1 MQSLQAARPQTE
13 GKHKVTL
20 QRLGKDEY
28 NLLNLVTCLNDFD
41 PVELVE
47 NSVDAPDLSSDVI
60 SPEYQEGV
68 PIVKVKG
75 SLERNVA
82 FWEHIGASRFIRDTI
97 VFGYKIPFIYTPPVA
112 SFGNNRSAIQHS
124 KFVEQ
129 AISDLL
135 VAGSVVECG
144 CAPTVVNP
152 LSVSIQ
158 ANGKK
163 RLILSS
169 TYGTNHLPTV
179 HCYADDTQLYLA
191 FQPDDTAAQEPA
203 VASMEACIQDIRN
216 WMTKDSLKINGDKTE
231 VILIGTKAQLKKVK
245 IDNLAV
251 GDSKIVPSTEAIRN
265 LGCWFDNNFTMNAH
279 VTKTCK
285 AGFFYLHNICRIR
298 KFLTQE
304 ITEKLI
310 HAFVTSRL
318 DYCNSLLYGLPS
330 NLLAKLQ
337 RVQNA
342 AARLIHR
349 APRFC
354 HTTPLLVDLHWLD
367 IKSRIDFKII
377 LLTFKA
383 IHGQAPA
390 YICEL
395 VNLKPYSSYGLRSNN
410 RMLLSTPNFRT
421 LPTLGDRAFAAAA
434 PKLWNTIPLSIR
446 QEQNLEH
453 FKKKLK
459 TYLFLCNYKSMDVM

>member
-1 MQSLQAARPQTE
+1 
-13 GKHKVTL
+13 
-20 QRLGKDEY
+20 
-28 NLLNLVTCLNDFD
+28 
-41 PVELVE
+41 
-47 NSVDAPDLSSDVI
+47 
-60 SPEYQEGV
+60 
-68 PIVKVKG
+68 
-75 SLERNVA
+75 
-82 FWEHIGASRFIRDTI
+82 
-97 VFGYKIPFIYTPPVA
+97 
-112 SFGNNRSAIQHS
+112 
-124 KFVEQ
+124 
-129 AISDLL
+129 
-135 VAGSVVECG
+135 
-144 CAPTVVNP
+144 
-152 LSVSIQ
+152 
-158 ANGKK
+158 
-163 RLILSS
+163 
-169 TYGTNHLPTV
+169 
-179 HCYADDTQLYLA
+179 
-191 FQPDDTAAQEPA
+191 
-203 VASMEACIQDIRN
+203 
-216 WMTKDSLKINGDKTE
+216 MTKDSLKINDDKTE

-245 IDNLAV
+245 IDNLVV

-265 LGCWFDNNFTMNAH
+265 LGCWFDNNFTMDAH

-285 AGFFYLHNICRIR
+285 AGFFYLHNIWIR
-298 KFLTQE
+298 KFSTQE

-310 HAFVTSRL
+310 HAFVISRL

-342 AARLIHR
+342 TARLIHQ

-354 HTTPLLVDLHWLD
+354 HITPLLVDLHWLN

-395 VNLKPYSSYGLRSNN
+395 VNLKPNSSYGLRSNN
-410 RMLLSTPNFRT
+410 KMLLSTLNFRT

-459 TYLFLCNYKSMDVM
+459 TYLFLCNYKSHVNRF